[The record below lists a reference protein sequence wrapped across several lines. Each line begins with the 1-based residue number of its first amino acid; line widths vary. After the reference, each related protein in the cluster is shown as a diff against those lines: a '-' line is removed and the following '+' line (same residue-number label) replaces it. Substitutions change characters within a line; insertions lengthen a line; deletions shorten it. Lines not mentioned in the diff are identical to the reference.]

1 MAIVIGIIV
10 MITTAIW
17 AIVCGAFW
25 ALFIFVVWCVILPS
39 LFFIEKYGLINVVV
53 SYVLI
58 LAGVMILTR
67 IIKSK
72 QY

>member
-1 MAIVIGIIV
+1 MAIIVGVIA
-10 MITTAIW
+10 MIATAIW

-39 LFFIEKYGLINVVV
+39 LFLIEKYGLINVVV

-58 LAGVMILTR
+58 LAGVVVLAR

>member
-10 MITTAIW
+10 MIATAIW
-17 AIVCGAFW
+17 AIVCGTFW
-25 ALFIFVVWCVILPS
+25 ALFLFVVWCVILPS
-39 LFFIEKYGLINVVV
+39 LFLIEKYGIINVVV

-58 LAGVMILTR
+58 LAGVMILAR

>member
-1 MAIVIGIIV
+1 MAIVIGIII
-10 MITTAIW
+10 MIVTAIW
-17 AIVCGAFW
+17 TIVCGAFW
-25 ALFIFVVWCVILPS
+25 ALFIFILWCVILPS
-39 LFFIEKYGLINVVV
+39 LFLIEKYEIINAAV

-58 LAGVMILTR
+58 LAGVVVLVR

>member
-10 MITTAIW
+10 MIATAIW

-25 ALFIFVVWCVILPS
+25 ALFIFILWCVILPS
-39 LFFIEKYGLINVVV
+39 LFLIEKYGIINVVV
-53 SYVLI
+53 SYALI
-58 LAGVMILTR
+58 LSGVVVLTR

>member
-1 MAIVIGIIV
+1 MAVVIGIIV
-10 MITTAIW
+10 MIATAIW

-25 ALFIFVVWCVILPS
+25 ALFIFVIWCVILPS
-39 LFFIEKYGLINVVV
+39 LFLIEKYGIANVAVT
-53 SYVLI
+53 YMLI
-58 LAGVMILTR
+58 LAGVVVLAR

>member
-1 MAIVIGIIV
+1 MAIIVGVIA
-10 MITTAIW
+10 MIATAMW

-25 ALFIFVVWCVILPS
+25 DLFIFVVWCVILPS

>member
-10 MITTAIW
+10 MIATSIW

-25 ALFIFVVWCVILPS
+25 ALFIFIVWCVILPS
-39 LFFIEKYGLINVVV
+39 LFLIEKYGLINVVV
-53 SYVLI
+53 SYTLI
-58 LAGVMILTR
+58 LAGIMILTR
-67 IIKSK
+67 IIKNK

>member
-10 MITTAIW
+10 MIATSIW

-25 ALFIFVVWCVILPS
+25 ALFMFVVWCVILPS
-39 LFFIEKYGLINVVV
+39 LFLIEKYGLINVVV
-53 SYVLI
+53 SYTLI